1 MRCPICSSPL
11 VEGATT
17 CQQCGCGVLPPPPS
31 GSEPTPFVR
40 QQATPR
46 WPLILSI
53 VGVVA
58 ALAVIAVALLPLVGD
73 DDDDEV
79 STSPSAT
86 TLADA
91 PASTAPATTEPA
103 LASSAA
109 PPTTATPTTATP
121 TTSDAPA
128 TTDARATSTT
138 AGPTTTRPAPTSS
151 VAVASTVPTPGTAS
165 STSAPSTTVGAFPDR
180 VAIAQAQ
187 ATCTAPNSTD
197 SRGNRISFDP
207 LLTIDEV
214 PETAWRCEGAAI
226 NEALLFTLVAP
237 SDITIVGALP
247 GYAGADPFNG
257 TDRFEQNR
265 RVLQARWA
273 CLAADGSETA
283 TVDQT
288 FADRRDAQYVTVE
301 GFTDCAEVLFEILE
315 SSRSGGRDF
324 TAVSEIELLGPS

>member
-1 MRCPICSSPL
+1 
-11 VEGATT
+11 
-17 CQQCGCGVLPPPPS
+17 VLPPPPS

-73 DDDDEV
+73 DDDDDQV
-79 STSPSAT
+79 STPPSAT
-86 TLADA
+86 TVAGA
-91 PASTAPATTEPA
+91 TASTAPGPTEPA
-103 LASSAA
+103 AA
-109 PPTTATPTTATP
+109 TSTAAAPTTAAPTTAAP
-121 TTSDAPA
+121 TTAAPTTDGPA
-128 TTDARATSTT
+128 TTDEPATT
-138 AGPTTTRPAPTSS
+138 AAPTTTRPAPTSTAAAGTT
-151 VAVASTVPTPGTAS
+151 VAPATS
-165 STSAPSTTVGAFPDR
+165 STSGPTTTAGPFPDR
-180 VAIAQAQ
+180 VAVAQAQ
-187 ATCTAPNSTD
+187 ATCTAPDSTD

-226 NEALLFTLVAP
+226 NEALLLTLVAP
-237 SDITIVGALP
+237 SDVTIVGALP

-273 CLAADGSETA
+273 CLATDGSETA

-288 FADRRDAQYVTVE
+288 FADRRDAQYMTVE
-301 GFTDCAEVLFEILE
+301 GFADCAQVLFEILE
-315 SSRSGGRDF
+315 SSRSGGRDY